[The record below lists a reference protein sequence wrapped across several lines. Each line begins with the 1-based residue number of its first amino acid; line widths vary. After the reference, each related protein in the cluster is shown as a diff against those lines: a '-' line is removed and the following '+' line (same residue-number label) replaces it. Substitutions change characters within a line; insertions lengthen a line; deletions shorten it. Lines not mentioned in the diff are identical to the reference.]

1 MAKFN
6 KNYSIGLDIGVS
18 SVGYAVVTEDYRV
31 PAFRFKVLGNTEKE
45 KIKKNLI
52 GSTTFVTRSI
62 SSRNSGISCQSPQN

>member
-31 PAFRFKVLGNTEKE
+31 PALKFKV
-45 KIKKNLI
+45 
-52 GSTTFVTRSI
+52 
-62 SSRNSGISCQSPQN
+62 